1 MIPRHSLELLELRI
15 APAAVVLD
23 AIDVVVDHSADLAAA
38 PLLGADFSADDLV
51 ATPLNTPP
59 LTSGGFSLFDLAVD
73 VPVTN
78 ALIANIASIIG
89 AGVVGGT
96 FGGVFGSELGMGSFA
111 AAGLSTDFASLQDGA
126 ASHFDFGPGSVIVVE
141 ASGLTGASPEALLI
155 VNL

>member
-23 AIDVVVDHSADLAAA
+23 AIDVAVDHSADLASA
-38 PLLGADFSADDLV
+38 PLLEPDFSADDLV
-51 ATPLNTPP
+51 AAPLDTPP
-59 LTSGGFSLFDLAVD
+59 LTAGGFSLFDLAMD

-89 AGVVGGT
+89 VGVVHGAS
-96 FGGVFGSELGMGSFA
+96 GGVLSSDLGIDSLA
-111 AAGLSTDFASLQDGA
+111 VAGLSADFTSLQPGA
-126 ASHFDFGPGSVIVVE
+126 ASQFDFGPGSVIVVE